1 MDRLLT
7 PKQLSELLQVSL
19 STIYK
24 WAHYKYVP
32 YVKIGDL
39 IRFKEKKVEEW
50 LMKRERKGRVAYKCN
65 IALKE

>member
-24 WAHYKYVP
+24 WVHYKYAL
-32 YVKIGDL
+32 YVKMGDL
-39 IRFKEKKVEEW
+39 IRFKEKRVEEW
-50 LMKRERKGRVAYKCN
+50 VGKKSRIGRASYKLDIN
-65 IALKE
+65 S